1 MDERES
7 GVANSVARG
16 VTSCASGCASG
27 TVSGSIDEGG
37 GSVGADHFTN
47 AAGGGAGNSAVDTRA
62 SGPVSDSIRALAV
75 AAKQAA
81 REVASASDAQ
91 RNLALAA
98 IAQELERASNAIL
111 EANAAD
117 VHEAQAAMQRGE
129 LARVLVDRLKL
140 SPAKLAAMIAG
151 VRAVAQLPD
160 PIGRVLERIT
170 LDTGLELEKVSCPL
184 GLLAVIFEARP
195 EAVTQISSLAIKSA
209 NAVILK
215 PGREVERTARV
226 LVETIRLALRKNAH
240 IPEAVVTNIQQ
251 RAEVDELLKLDDVVD
266 LVIPRGSYA
275 LVRHVQS
282 HTRIPVLGHSE
293 GVCHIY
299 VDAAADF
306 DMALRII
313 DDAKTDYPAACN
325 AVETVLVH
333 QAIASSF
340 LPALAAR
347 MRERG
352 VRLRG
357 SAEVV
362 TALAEVRGVEIE
374 EIGDDD
380 WHHEYGD
387 LVLAVKV
394 VPGIAEAMEHIARYG
409 SAHTDAIVTG
419 DEGAARTFLAKVDS
433 AGVFHN
439 ASTRFSDGYRYGFG
453 AEVGISTSRL
463 HARGPV
469 GLEGLTTYKY
479 ILQGHGQLARD
490 YQGPAARPFLH
501 QRHE

>member
-1 MDERES
+1 MSERM
-7 GVANSVARG
+7 AN
-16 VTSCASGCASG
+16 VTDQP
-27 TVSGSIDEGG
+27 VK
-37 GSVGADHFTN
+37 
-47 AAGGGAGNSAVDTRA
+47 
-62 SGPVSDSIRALAV
+62 GPVQGPADEPVTEAVNGPVTEAVSENIRTLAV
-75 AAKQAA
+75 AAKEAA
-81 REVASASDAQ
+81 RGVASASDMQ
-91 RNLALAA
+91 RNQALEA
-98 IAQELERASNAIL
+98 IAQGLEHAREAIL
-111 EANAAD
+111 AANAAD
-117 VHEAQAAMQRGE
+117 VGEAQAAVQRGT

-140 SPAKLAAMIAG
+140 SPAKLEAMIAG
-151 VRAVAQLPD
+151 VRAVANLPD

-195 EAVTQISSLAIKSA
+195 EAVTQIGSLAIKSA

-226 LVETIRLALRKNAH
+226 LVETMRMALRTSAQ
-240 IPEAVVTNIQQ
+240 IPEALVTNIQQ

-299 VDAAADF
+299 VDAAANF
-306 DMALRII
+306 DMALGII

-333 QAIASSF
+333 QAIAASF

-347 MRERG
+347 MHERG

-357 SAEVV
+357 SAAVV
-362 TALAEVRGVEIE
+362 AELAKTELAERDGVKIE
-374 EIGDDD
+374 KVDDGD

-387 LVLAVKV
+387 LVLAVQV
-394 VPGIAEAMEHIARYG
+394 VAGISEAMEHIARYG

-419 DEGAARTFLAKVDS
+419 DEAAARTFLAKVDS
-433 AGVFHN
+433 GGVFHN

-479 ILQGHGQLARD
+479 ILRGSGQLARD
-490 YQGPAARPFLH
+490 YQGPSARPFLH
-501 QRHE
+501 QRHS

>member
-1 MDERES
+1 MKAASESFNKQASER
-7 GVANSVARG
+7 
-16 VTSCASGCASG
+16 
-27 TVSGSIDEGG
+27 VSEPGRE
-37 GSVGADHFTN
+37 
-47 AAGGGAGNSAVDTRA
+47 AV
-62 SGPVSDSIRALAV
+62 SGPVREPLSESVRSLAVSAKEAARKISSATDAARNQALEAV
-75 AAKQAA
+75 AAGLAQAA
-81 REVASASDAQ
+81 SV
-91 RNLALAA
+91 
-98 IAQELERASNAIL
+98 IL
-111 EANAAD
+111 EANAED
-117 VHEAQAAMQRGE
+117 VAEAQAAVQRGE

-140 SPAKLAAMIAG
+140 SPAKLDSMIAG

-160 PIGRVLERIT
+160 PIGRVLERIQ
-170 LDTGLELEKVSCPL
+170 LDTGLELEKASCPL

-226 LVETIRLALRKNAH
+226 LVATIRQALRTQGQ
-240 IPEAVVTNIQQ
+240 IPEALVTNIQQ

-299 VDAAADF
+299 VDAAANSE
-306 DMALRII
+306 MALDII

-333 QAIASSF
+333 EAIAASF

-347 MRERG
+347 MRARG

-357 SAEVV
+357 SANAVS
-362 TALAEVRGVEIE
+362 ALAGVDGTEVERVQ
-374 EIGDDD
+374 DDD
-380 WHHEYGD
+380 WHREYGD
-387 LVLAVKV
+387 LVLAVRV
-394 VPGIAEAMEHIARYG
+394 VPGLAEAMEHIERYG
-409 SAHTDAIVTG
+409 SAHTDAIVT
-419 DEGAARTFLAKVDS
+419 DDAAAARTFLEKVDS

-439 ASTRFSDGYRYGFG
+439 ASTRFSDGFRYGFG

-479 ILQGHGQLARD
+479 ILRGRGQLARD
-490 YQGPAARPFLH
+490 YQGPKARPFLH
-501 QRHE
+501 RRHS